1 MNKMFS
7 ETDIR
12 GIIGNVK
19 IIHFSE
25 LPKYKKIEQLLPK
38 GRECCVIFYET
49 EDKFTGHWTALCRNQ
64 DEFTFFD
71 SYGNSENSDYNYVP
85 VPLREELNI
94 QRDYLKELLKG
105 KKLIQNHMDFQSWK
119 DGINTCGRF
128 VSMFLYL
135 WKKGY
140 SLADFQKIMME
151 NKKKYGYKS
160 YDAMAVG
167 FT

>member
-1 MNKMFS
+1 MEKMFS

-12 GIIGNVK
+12 SIVGNVR
-19 IIHFSE
+19 IIKYDE
-25 LPKYKKIEQLLPK
+25 LTRYKKIEQLLPK
-38 GRECCVIFYET
+38 GRDCVVIFYET
-49 EDKFTGHWTALCRNQ
+49 ESKNEGHWTSLCRNQ
-64 DEFTFFD
+64 NEYTFFD
-71 SYGNSENSDYNYVP
+71 SYGNSENTDYQYIP

-94 QRDYLKELLKG
+94 QRDYLRELLKG

-119 DGINTCGRF
+119 PTVATCGRF

-140 SLADFQKIMME
+140 SLADFQRIMIE

-160 YDAMAVG
+160 YDALAVA